1 MADRIVE
8 YKKVGIDLVLAGFL
22 RVRAELE
29 RFFSRE
35 VIPLVRERDRDLP
48 LDQRTEGLVA
58 ARA

>member
-1 MADRIVE
+1 ME

-35 VIPLVRERDRDLP
+35 VIPLVRERERDLP